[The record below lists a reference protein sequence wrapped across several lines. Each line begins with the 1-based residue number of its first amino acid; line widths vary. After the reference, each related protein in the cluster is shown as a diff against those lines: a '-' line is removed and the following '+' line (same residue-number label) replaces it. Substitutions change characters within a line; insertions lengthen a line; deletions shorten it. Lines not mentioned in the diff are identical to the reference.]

1 MNYTYS
7 IVVNGHTL
15 VHSISLDKA
24 LQFVFM
30 FTQLIE
36 DCNMIIVNNETN
48 YVVFD
53 HWPSDYS
60 FYDSWIANDLK
71 EE

>member
-1 MNYTYS
+1 MDYTYS
-7 IVVNGHTL
+7 IVVDGHTL
-15 VHSISLDKA
+15 VHNISLDKA

-36 DCNMIIVNNETN
+36 DRGMVIVNNNTGDI
-48 YVVFD
+48 VFEYL
-53 HWPSDYS
+53 PNDYS
-60 FYDSWIANDLK
+60 FYEHWVANELK